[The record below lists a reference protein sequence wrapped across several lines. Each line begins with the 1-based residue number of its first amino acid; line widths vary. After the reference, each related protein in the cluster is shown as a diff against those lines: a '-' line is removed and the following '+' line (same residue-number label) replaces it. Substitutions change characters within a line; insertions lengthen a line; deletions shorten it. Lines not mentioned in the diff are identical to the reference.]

1 MSEESKNPLH
11 VVELRAENFK
21 RLKAVRIKPGGNV
34 VIIGGENFQG
44 KSTVLDCLLVAMGGA
59 KVAPAEPIRRGEKEA
74 NIFLDLGE
82 LTVELTF
89 DQKNGRQLV
98 VRNADGKKL
107 ASPQSILDKLY
118 NAVAFNPLEFA
129 SQDKAKRVAILKR
142 LAGIDFVD
150 LDTKRNA
157 AYEARTGVGRVRAD
171 AEARISTFPTS
182 CVTAPDE
189 EVSVAALMAEK
200 EAADKANA
208 AIAEKMRRLTM
219 AEARLEQLKKEMAEA
234 TAESEAAATAVKV
247 SAPAIDTTPI
257 VEKIK
262 GAEDV
267 NRTVRA
273 KKDRAKAVEAFKA
286 KDREYADLTKQIEA
300 IDEEKA
306 ARLGKAKWPI
316 EGLGFGEDDITFK
329 GLPWEQA
336 SSAEQ
341 LRVSLAIGIALNP
354 RLRVLRVPDASLLD
368 KKSMQ
373 IIRDTAE
380 AEDFSMW
387 IERVGDGDEGAVII
401 EDGEVAYNTE
411 V

>member
-21 RLKAVRIKPGGNV
+21 RLKAVRIKPESNV
-34 VIIGGENFQG
+34 VIIGGDNFQG

-82 LTVELTF
+82 ITVELTF

-129 SQDKAKRVAILKR
+129 SHDKAKRVAILKR

-150 LDTKRNA
+150 LDSERNTV
-157 AYEARTGVGRVRAD
+157 YEKRTGVGRVRAD
-171 AEARISTFPTS
+171 AEARMLTFPTS
-182 CVTAPDE
+182 CASAPDE
-189 EVSVAALMAEK
+189 EVSVVGLMAEYEHAEEQNYRVGERASALEYAK
-200 EAADKANA
+200 QKVTYAEAAL
-208 AIAEKMRRLTM
+208 AEAKRCE
-219 AEARLEQLKKEMAEA
+219 AVAQARLEEVGQR
-234 TAESEAAATAVKV
+234 
-247 SAPAIDTTPI
+247 IDTAPI
-257 VEKIK
+257 SEKLK

-267 NRTVRA
+267 NRVVRA
-273 KKDRAKAVEAFKA
+273 KKDRAKAVEDFKA
-286 KDREYADLTKQIEA
+286 KDREYTTLTKRIEE
-300 IDEEKA
+300 IDEAKA
-306 ARLGKAKWPI
+306 DRLSKAKWPI
-316 EGLGFGEDDITFK
+316 QGIGFGDDDITFN

-341 LRVSLAIGIALNP
+341 LKVSLSIGIALNP

-373 IIRDTAE
+373 IIRDTAA
-380 AEDFSMW
+380 AENFSMW

>member
-21 RLKAVRIKPGGNV
+21 RLKAVRIKPEGNV
-34 VIIGGENFQG
+34 VIIGGDNFQG
-44 KSTVLDCLLVAMGGA
+44 KTTVLDCLLVAIGGA
-59 KVAPAEPIRRGEKEA
+59 KVAPTNPIRRGEKEA

-82 LTVELTF
+82 LTVEVTF

-118 NAVAFNPLEFA
+118 NVVAFAPLEFA

-142 LAGIDFVD
+142 LAGIDMTD
-150 LDTKRNA
+150 LDAERNTV
-157 AYEARTGVGRVRAD
+157 YEKRTGVGRVRAD
-171 AEARISTFPTS
+171 AEARMLTFPTS
-182 CVTAPDE
+182 CASAPDE

-200 EAADKANA
+200 ESADRSNNA
-208 AIAEKMRRLTM
+208 LAVLARDFETCEAKVKRLTM
-219 AEARLEQLKKEMAEA
+219 ELEDAKLERGA
-234 TAESEAAATAVKV
+234 SEAMLKAHT
-247 SAPAIDTTPI
+247 PAIDTTDL
-257 VEKIK
+257 VAKIK

-273 KKDRAKAVEAFKA
+273 KKDRAKAVEDFKA
-286 KDREYADLTKQIEA
+286 KDREYATLTKRIEE
-300 IDEEKA
+300 IDEAKA
-306 ARLGKAKWPI
+306 DRLSKAKWPI

-341 LRVSLAIGIALNP
+341 LRVSLAIGMALNP

-373 IIRDTAE
+373 IIRDTAK
-380 AEDFSMW
+380 ADNFDMW